1 MVYQLKNVSKG
12 YRDGISTRWVLSNF
26 NHQFRRNR
34 ITTIWGPSG
43 SGKTTLLNLL
53 AGLAVCDT
61 GEVSYSIDGETAI
74 LNRISSR
81 ERLEFR
87 KANVGFVYQFY
98 NLIPTLTIRE
108 NVELPLELTKRWHLR
123 DAALAHL
130 DSLGLTDQL
139 DAFPNSL
146 SGGEQQRV
154 AIARALAHQPSVL
167 LADEPTGNLDHNNA
181 TSVINLLCDAVQKSN
196 TTLIVATH
204 DENVRARSDEVLEL
218 FG

>member
-1 MVYQLKNVSKG
+1 MVYQLKNVGKG

-26 NHQFRRNR
+26 TYQFRRNR

-53 AGLAVCDT
+53 AGLTVCDT
-61 GEVSYSIDGETAI
+61 GDVSYSIDGETAI

-130 DSLGLTDQL
+130 DSLGMTDQL

-167 LADEPTGNLDHNNA
+167 LADEPTGNLDRNNA
-181 TSVINLLCDAVQKSN
+181 SSVINLLCDAVQKSN

-204 DENVRARSDEVLEL
+204 DENVRARSDDVLEL